1 MALKT
6 ERTINSN
13 DTATVGSGV
22 ALNASTSVK
31 IADANPNR
39 IYLYITND
47 GATDAV
53 WIKLQATGDDNDKKG
68 IFLNKKG
75 TSPNV
80 WEMPTDNIYT
90 GEICAIADA
99 NTPSAYVTE
108 Y

>member
-1 MALKT
+1 MAFKI
-6 ERTINSN
+6 ERNINTN
-13 DTATVGSGV
+13 DTAAVNSGV
-22 ALNASTSVK
+22 TLNANTSVK
-31 IADANPNR
+31 IADANPDR

-68 IFLNKKG
+68 IYLNKKG
-75 TSPNV
+75 TSPNI

-99 NTPSAYVTE
+99 NTPIAYVTE